1 MILLSENL
9 PSSKTEAIKKIM
21 RNLNEYKSFKEIK
34 EIFENEYGI
43 SVTKTHVRN
52 IGMELYDDG
61 ELELTAEIE
70 GNNVAK
76 KIRPKED
83 NNK

>member
-1 MILLSENL
+1 MSENL